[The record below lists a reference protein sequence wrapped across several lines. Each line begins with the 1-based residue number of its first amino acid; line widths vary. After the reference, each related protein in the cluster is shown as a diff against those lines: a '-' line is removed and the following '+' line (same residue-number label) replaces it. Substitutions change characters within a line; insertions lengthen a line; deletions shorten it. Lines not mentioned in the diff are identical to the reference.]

1 MVATTSF
8 EWRMPDLMRRYAAA
22 AFLISLALLITF
34 SIIAIPGGT
43 GGIAGQVLDAQGR
56 PVPYAT
62 VVAREVIRAQVI
74 QADAQADGS
83 YSLSGV
89 RPGTY
94 ALLASARGYKSKF
107 LGKVSVSARRQ
118 VRVDVVLE
126 R

>member
-1 MVATTSF
+1 
-8 EWRMPDLMRRYAAA
+8 
-22 AFLISLALLITF
+22 
-34 SIIAIPGGT
+34 
-43 GGIAGQVLDAQGR
+43 
-56 PVPYAT
+56 
-62 VVAREVIRAQVI
+62 VIRAQVI